1 MTDAASRGVGFPVSR
16 GANLFLVGV
25 SALAAMLVLARA
37 HTYGAAVM
45 GDSVQYLAV
54 ARSLLAGDGFANIN
68 GLWAYTLWPP
78 LYPLLLAAATLG
90 IFDPLEVAAPLNA
103 LLFAATVFFVGR
115 ACWKRLESRFLR
127 FWAPLV
133 VALSLPLADQSH
145 WALTGLPFALFAT
158 LSCLRAEEFFH
169 DGRTSTLVR
178 ASVYAAVATQI
189 RYIGVALPASVGLL
203 LLLQRG
209 ASVGERA
216 KRLAVVSLIPAAP
229 LALWL
234 LRNYLLVGTPT
245 AHVRTGDFPLSLMLA
260 DTGGVFLRWLHFDAA
275 SWPVIAALF
284 LVPVLSVWFGRD
296 RFRPGRR
303 PPRPGSAPLRISVFV
318 LFALAHV
325 AVLAVAFVG
334 GTIWNLIEPRHL
346 APLYAP
352 LVLIAAALLDR
363 IFRRD
368 GILEN
373 DRERGRGA
381 PAGGPVA
388 RLFRGAAGRGGRVA
402 VMTVLAC
409 WAAGQVSPTV
419 RSIVRAN
426 TVGVGGYESPPW
438 PTSEVIRD
446 LRENPLSGT
455 VWTDQVGHAYLNS
468 DRRGIFLALPVRH
481 FGGVLA
487 APESSEGP
495 PALVGWLGERH
506 LRSAGND
513 AWVVWF
519 DDSAFGGKR
528 YEYGRA
534 ALEATPGLVPVREF
548 ADGAIYAVEP
558 EAGADAAGNAYRS
571 AVESIASGEWGEPA
585 ARSTFDLRVLD
596 DGRAVFFKDPCA
608 EEEVRGRFFV
618 HTVSAGFPRRRESR
632 YFGFHRHGVAEDGKC
647 LAIVEL
653 GGEELARVVMGRAGA
668 AGWETEIRFDEEGHR
683 SAAAAIT
690 SGDWGEPAARGDF
703 DLYLREGRLVY
714 YRAPCA
720 TAEVEARFFLHPYP
734 RAVTDLSEE
743 RREYGHDNLDFDFAE
758 QGAVFDGKC
767 VARVLLPDYAI
778 RRLTT
783 GQFVSGEGPVWRVDF
798 EPEGGTTPD
807 DPADAAP
814 GSPR

>member
-1 MTDAASRGVGFPVSR
+1 MTDPASRDFRSPAPR

-25 SALAAMLVLARA
+25 SALAAALVLART

-68 GLWAYTLWPP
+68 GLWEYTLWPP
-78 LYPLLLAAATLG
+78 LYPLLLAAATFG
-90 IFDPLEVAAPLNA
+90 VFDPLEIAAPLNA
-103 LLFAATVFFVGR
+103 VLFGATVFFVGR
-115 ACWKRLESRFLR
+115 ACRRRLESGFLR

-133 VALSLPLADQSH
+133 VALSLPLAEMSH
-145 WALTGLPFALFAT
+145 WALSGQPFILFAT
-158 LSCLRAEEFFH
+158 LACLRAEEFFH

-178 ASVYAAVATQI
+178 ASVYAALAMQV
-189 RYIGVALPASVGLL
+189 RYIGIAIPAAVGLL
-203 LLLQRG
+203 ILLQRG
-209 ASVGERA
+209 VSVGERA
-216 KRLAVVSLIPAAP
+216 KRAAVVSLIPAAP
-229 LALWL
+229 MALWL
-234 LRNYLLVGTPT
+234 LRNFLLVGSPT
-245 AHVRTGDFPLSLMLA
+245 AHVRPGDFPLGEMLG
-260 DTGGVFLRWLHFDAA
+260 DSGRILLEWTRFDAL
-275 SWPVIAALF
+275 SWPVLLALVT
-284 LVPVLSVWFGRD
+284 VPLLSVWFGR
-296 RFRPGRR
+296 GECARR
-303 PPRPGSAPLRISVFV
+303 PRPVSFRVSVFGV
-318 LFALAHV
+318 FALAHL
-325 AVLAVAFVG
+325 AVLAVATVG
-334 GTIWNLIEPRHL
+334 GTIWNGTEPRHL

-363 IFRRD
+363 LLRGDRDFDDEGGERR
-368 GILEN
+368 
-373 DRERGRGA
+373 RGA
-381 PAGGPVA
+381 PAG
-388 RLFRGAAGRGGRVA
+388 RGLSGRFPDAAGRGSRVI
-402 VMTVLAC
+402 VMTALAC
-409 WAAGQVSPTV
+409 WAAGQVAPAV
-419 RSIVRAN
+419 RSIERAN
-426 TVGVGGYESPPW
+426 TVGAGGYESPPW
-438 PTSEVIRD
+438 PTSEVLRD

-468 DRRGIFLALPVRH
+468 DRRGAFLALPLRH
-481 FGGVLA
+481 FGGILA
-487 APESSEGP
+487 APESSAAP
-495 PALVGWLGERH
+495 PALVGWLGERP
-506 LRSAGND
+506 LRSAGGG

-519 DDSAFGGKR
+519 DDSSFGGKR

-534 ALEATPGLVPVREF
+534 ALDATPGLVPVREF

-571 AVESIASGEWGEPA
+571 ALESIESGEWGEPA
-585 ARSTFDLRVLD
+585 ARSAFDLHLPD
-596 DGRAVFFKDPCA
+596 DGRAVFFKDPCV

-632 YFGFHRHGVAEDGKC
+632 YFGFHRRGVVEDGRC

-653 GGEELARVVMGRAGA
+653 GVGELARVTMGRAGA

-683 SAAAAIT
+683 SAAAAIA

-720 TAEVEARFFLHPYP
+720 AAEVEARFFLHPYP
-734 RAVTDLSEE
+734 RTVTDLSEE
-743 RREYGHDNLDFDFAE
+743 RREYGHDNLDFEFAE

-767 VARVLLPDYAI
+767 VARVPLPDYAI

-798 EPEGGTTPD
+798 EPEGATAPD
-807 DPADAAP
+807 DRAPAR
-814 GSPR
+814 SPR